1 MKGRKFLAFSLAA
14 ALLVGGAM
22 SVSAAGVQDVFDADA
37 YAAKYA
43 DLKASYGTDAKAL
56 LEHFLANGAKE
67 GRIASDI
74 LDVAAYRNAYAD
86 LNAAFGDNWDAYV
99 EHYLTYGIK
108 EGRTTGVLFD
118 LADYAAKN
126 ADVKAAYGEDY
137 AAIAQHYVNFGK
149 KEGRPGGEIKKAAA
163 PAAAATTNNSN
174 STGNNNTNINKP
186 ADEDDATVVPATHQ
200 HWTLAQGATLI
211 SQLLPTCTEAGYQEL
226 RCNAPVMENV
236 YVDGKWVGTQQKVV
250 NGVPVTCDS
259 VYKVTL
265 APAHSRPESTDNLY
279 IEHPTCT
286 STGVMKYTCTKC
298 GKDIT
303 ETLEALQHDYVQVG
317 YVESKGCRPGDEGQ
331 NIFQCKNC
339 GVKTTSSRPLL
350 NHQLGTKRNVE
361 VESTCTAAGKAYGF
375 CDVCG
380 AKVYENL
387 PLKDHNTAK
396 TTDVTVYADTYTV
409 EDAAAGNSQRSHAV
423 YKVTYCNDCKLITG
437 VDATDATTIVPCV
450 DANKDGAC
458 DSCKLQM
465 NRTGKNQIKVY
476 QVGETFIGTVQ

>member
-1 MKGRKFLAFSLAA
+1 MKGKKFLAFSLAA

-37 YAAKYA
+37 YAGKYA
-43 DLKASYGTDAKAL
+43 DLKAAYGNDASAL
-56 LEHFLANGAKE
+56 LGHFLAAGAKE
-67 GRIASDI
+67 GRVASDI
-74 LDVAAYRNAYAD
+74 LDVAAYRKAYAD
-86 LNAAFGDNWDAYV
+86 LDAAFGDNWDAYV

-126 ADVKAAYGEDY
+126 PDVKAAYGEDY
-137 AAIAQHYVNFGK
+137 AAIASHYVNFSK
-149 KEGRPGGEIKKAAA
+149 KEGRKGGEIKKAEA
-163 PAAAATTNNSN
+163 PVVVVASGNSGSSN
-174 STGNNNTNINKP
+174 NNNTNTEKP
-186 ADEDDATVVPATHQ
+186 TEGETVAPATHQ

-236 YVDGKWVGTQQKVV
+236 YDANGNWTGTRQKVV

-286 STGVMKYTCTKC
+286 STGIMKYTCTKC

-339 GVKTTSSRPLL
+339 GVKTTTSRPLL

-361 VESTCTAAGKAYGF
+361 VESTCTAAGKAYGY

-387 PLKDHNTAK
+387 PLKDHNVAN
-396 TTDVTVYADTYTV
+396 TTNVTVYADTYTV
-409 EDAAAGNSQRSHAV
+409 NDAANGAARTHAV
-423 YKVTYCNDCKLITG
+423 YKVTYCKDCNLIIG
-437 VDATDATTIVPCV
+437 VDDTDAATFVPCV
-450 DANKDGAC
+450 DANHDGAC
-458 DSCKLQM
+458 DNCRLQM
-465 NRTGKNQIKVY
+465 NRTGKNQIKIY
-476 QVGETFIGTVQ
+476 QEGETFIGTVQ